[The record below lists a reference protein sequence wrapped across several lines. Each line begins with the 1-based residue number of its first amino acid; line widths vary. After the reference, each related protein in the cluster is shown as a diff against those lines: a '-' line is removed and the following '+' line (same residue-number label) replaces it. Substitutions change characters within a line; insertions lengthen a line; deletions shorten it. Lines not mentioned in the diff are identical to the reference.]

1 MLPDSR
7 SKRRVLGGSKAG
19 NGAWALAW
27 VDTLM
32 ELPGPNEPPSPGVQ
46 EREKIWKDVSNN
58 QGVENVT
65 IAS

>member
-7 SKRRVLGGSKAG
+7 SRRRVLGGSKAG

-32 ELPGPNEPPSPGVQ
+32 ELPGPNDLPSPGVQ
-46 EREKIWKDVSNN
+46 EREKLWKDVMDS
-58 QGVENVT
+58 QGVEEVT
-65 IAS
+65 VVS